1 MSPSSRSAP
10 SSPIRLSASDPS
22 TNPTPSYNPTRWSS
36 ETSPRQS
43 PKTPPHQSSETP
55 SHQSSKP
62 SAHQPLDSNPNTK
75 GKGRS
80 ERARQC
86 KYYECAKGLLE
97 KQIANQSNANIVLT
111 KVDKDHIR
119 RMHSMTP
126 VKIVLEES
134 GCTVIQRRN
143 PALDMRFQCPC
154 GSKMLSRDAARDHH
168 PCKKLAGVTSSND
181 YFLIVSSDK
190 EPVDVQGETQSDGEE
205 AEEVEEREEH
215 EEVEEEEEEGDEK
228 LNTPGFSYGSVVPWQ
243 SLPPLQPHNTAF

>member
-10 SSPIRLSASDPS
+10 SSPIRLSASGPS
-22 TNPTPSYNPTRWSS
+22 TNPTPSYNPSRRPS

-43 PKTPPHQSSETP
+43 PKTPPHQSSEP
-55 SHQSSKP
+55 PPPPHQSSKP
-62 SAHQPLDSNPNTK
+62 SAHQPSDSNPNTK
-75 GKGRS
+75 GK
-80 ERARQC
+80 ERRPC
-86 KYYECAKGLLE
+86 KFYDCAKGLLE
-97 KQIANQSNANIVLT
+97 KQIASRSDDGIVLT

-126 VKIVLEES
+126 VKIVLKES

-143 PALDMRFQCPC
+143 PAINMRFQCPC
-154 GSKMLSRDAARDHH
+154 GSVMLSRDSARDHH

-190 EPVDVQGETQSDGEE
+190 EPVDVRGETQSDGEE

-215 EEVEEEEEEGDEK
+215 EEVEENEEEEEEGNEK
-228 LNTPGFSYGSVVPWQ
+228 LNTSGFSYGS
-243 SLPPLQPHNTAF
+243 